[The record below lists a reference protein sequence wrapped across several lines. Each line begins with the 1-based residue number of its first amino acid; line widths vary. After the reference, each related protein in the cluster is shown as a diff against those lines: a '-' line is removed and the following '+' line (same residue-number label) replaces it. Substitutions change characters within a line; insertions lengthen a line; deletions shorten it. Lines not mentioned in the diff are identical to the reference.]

1 MPLTSRERR
10 RAYHEAMLPSPH
22 EPPNA
27 LSLRASSRARERPR
41 PRSVSCAS
49 TLWEAIRRTREA
61 LELRQARVAR
71 LAERFTSTIRPRE
84 ETFTR
89 TVCRLTEHLVS
100 HHERTVLDVPGR
112 TLLGLW
118 IDENLRSLA
127 SHPFAP
133 HAETE
138 ALTRR
143 WRGHLDRAVHPLD
156 AALANLHA
164 SAGGVPTGSPARHDA
179 DATDFDRA
187 AAADRADGDDRSDG
201 SAGHR
206 SAEAA
211 ARPRAGTRDRDEGR
225 GERKESGEERTK
237 GTSDAAAETIERD
250 MRALSARLFRRLAR
264 ALHPDREQD
273 ETLKRE
279 KHRLMSDCLRARDE
293 RDIDTLL
300 SLYVA
305 HVGEL
310 PDALATGGADALER
324 LLRAQLHDLQ
334 RRLRDARGGDPL
346 QAMIVDRYAV
356 DDPRESERRFGEHAG
371 ALDDETARAES
382 TIRRI
387 AEPDGLQAALGE
399 RREKE
404 LDRLWIDEMTGVL
417 P

>member
-1 MPLTSRERR
+1 MPPTSRERR
-10 RAYHEAMLPSPH
+10 RAYHETMLPSPL
-22 EPPNA
+22 EPLNP
-27 LSLRASSRARERPR
+27 LLPRASSRSRGLPR
-41 PRSVSCAS
+41 PRSVSRAS

-61 LELRQARVAR
+61 LELRRARVAR
-71 LAERFTSTIRPRE
+71 LTERFTSTIRPRE

-89 TVCRLTEHLVS
+89 TVCRLTERLVS
-100 HHERTVLDVPGR
+100 HHEHTALDGPGR

-133 HAETE
+133 RAETE

-164 SAGGVPTGSPARHDA
+164 SAGGVPAERPVRHDA
-179 DATDFDRA
+179 DATDSDRA
-187 AAADRADGDDRSDG
+187 AAADRAQGDG
-201 SAGHR
+201 
-206 SAEAA
+206 
-211 ARPRAGTRDRDEGR
+211 RDER
-225 GERKESGEERTK
+225 RKSGEERMK
-237 GTSDAAAETIERD
+237 GTGDASAETIERD

-310 PDALATGGADALER
+310 PEALADGGTDALER

-334 RRLRDARGGDPL
+334 RRLRHARGSDPL

-371 ALDDETARAES
+371 ALDEETARAES
-382 TIRRI
+382 TIRRV

-399 RREKE
+399 RREKA

>member
-1 MPLTSRERR
+1 M
-10 RAYHEAMLPSPH
+10 
-22 EPPNA
+22 
-27 LSLRASSRARERPR
+27 
-41 PRSVSCAS
+41 
-49 TLWEAIRRTREA
+49 
-61 LELRQARVAR
+61 
-71 LAERFTSTIRPRE
+71 
-84 ETFTR
+84 
-89 TVCRLTEHLVS
+89 S
-100 HHERTVLDVPGR
+100 HHEHTALDVSGR

-118 IDENLRSLA
+118 IDENLRSLV

-133 HAETE
+133 RAETE

-164 SAGGVPTGSPARHDA
+164 GAAGGLAEGPARHEDGAA
-179 DATDFDRA
+179 DPDRA
-187 AAADRADGDDRSDG
+187 AAADRAGGDERG
-201 SAGHR
+201 G
-206 SAEAA
+206 
-211 ARPRAGTRDRDEGR
+211 GR
-225 GERKESGEERTK
+225 GGHEQCREERAS
-237 GTSDAAAETIERD
+237 GTSDAATGTIERD
-250 MRALSARLFRRLAR
+250 MHALSARLFRRLAR

-310 PDALATGGADALER
+310 PDALADGGTDALER
-324 LLRAQLHDLQ
+324 LLLAQLHDLQ
-334 RRLRDARGGDPL
+334 RRLRHARGGDPL
-346 QAMIVDRYAV
+346 RTMIVDRYAV
-356 DDPRESERRFGEHAG
+356 DDPHESERRFDEHAG

-382 TIRRI
+382 MIRRV

-404 LDRLWIDEMTGVL
+404 LDRLWIDEMTGVVI
-417 P
+417 